1 MSPKEHFLRR
11 KTELFDEKDLEW
23 SDILKLKHTILVQAA
38 QKGENVLKYYVDCNA
53 GPLGNGSRENP
64 FNRIQIAA
72 EIAVAGDEVL
82 VAPGIYREEV
92 SPVYAGTQ
100 KNPVVYRSMEERK
113 AVITGADPL
122 RNWEPWQKDVW
133 KAVIPNSYFGSYNPY
148 TTLVYGDWLSQGVPC
163 HTGEVFLNG
172 KSLYEQPSLEQVL
185 DPVVNEESWDK
196 DFTVYTWYTCQSED
210 GKDTILYANFQG
222 KDPNKECVEIN
233 VRPHCFYP
241 ACEHV
246 DYITLS
252 GFVVTKA
259 ATNWAPPT
267 ALQDGMIGPHWSKGW
282 LIENCE
288 VSHSKCSG
296 ISLGKYF
303 QQHNDNKWSKYKYKD
318 GAQTQRDCS
327 LIAQLDGW
335 SKETIGSH
343 TVRGCDIHDCG
354 QTGIVGN
361 LGCVFSVV
369 ENCHIHHIN
378 NKRNLAGAEIGGIK
392 FHAAIDVIIRGNH
405 FHDCT
410 RGIWLDWQ
418 TQGTRVTGNLFH
430 DNCMAREHL
439 LKEEYKQGLG
449 LGEDLFIE
457 IAHGPALV
465 DNNIMLSERCVKL
478 PTQGVAFVHNLFAG
492 SITAVGTGVK
502 NGTVRYD
509 STRYTPIHVPHR
521 TEITGFM
528 SVLHGD
534 VRFYNNV
541 FVQPQVRAGLAE
553 ICRVASQ
560 PEWDDEN
567 LTAGTLSYNGYM
579 SEEEWKS
586 HFEGYVGEGA
596 ADTRDKYYMP
606 LPVWSKN
613 NVFFNGAKPCDLDI
627 NATVD
632 TEHTVQIELREE
644 NGEYRV
650 ETNMMEYL
658 PEAELITS
666 QTLGMA
672 FEPEQRFE
680 QPDGEDIVFDMD
692 YYGIKRG
699 MKPVAGPFA

>member
-1 MSPKEHFLRR
+1 M
-11 KTELFDEKDLEW
+11 
-23 SDILKLKHTILVQAA
+23 
-38 QKGENVLKYYVDCNA
+38 KYYVDCNA
-53 GPLGNGSRENP
+53 APMGDGSKESP
-64 FNRIQIAA
+64 FDRIQMAA
-72 EIAVAGDEVL
+72 QIAVAGDEVL

-100 KNPVVYRSMEERK
+100 KNPVVYRSLEERK
-113 AVITGADPL
+113 AVITGADPIK
-122 RNWEPWQKDVW
+122 NWQPWQGNVW

-148 TTLVYGDWLSQGVPC
+148 TTLVFGDWLSQGVPC
-163 HTGEVFLNG
+163 HTGEIFLNG
-172 KSLYEQPSLEQVL
+172 KSLYEQPTLEQVL
-185 DPVVNEESWDK
+185 SPVVNEESWDK

-222 KDPNKECVEIN
+222 QDPNEEWVEIN

-241 ACEHV
+241 AREHV

-303 QQHNDNKWSKYKYKD
+303 QQHNDNKWSRFKYKD

-343 TVRGCDIHDCG
+343 TIRGCDIHDCG

-430 DNCMAREHL
+430 DNCMARDHL
-439 LKEEYKQGLG
+439 LKEEYKAGLG

-457 IAHGPALV
+457 IAHGPTLV

-478 PTQGVAFVHNLFAG
+478 PTQGVAFVHNLFYG

-502 NGTVRYD
+502 NGTVKYD

-541 FVQPQVRAGLAE
+541 FVQPKVREGLAR
-553 ICRVASQ
+553 ICSASIQ

-586 HFEGYVGEGA
+586 YFEGYVGEGA
-596 ADTRDKYYMP
+596 EDTRDKYYMP

-613 NVFFNGAKPCDLDI
+613 NVFFNGAKPCDLDV
-627 NATVD
+627 NPTVD
-632 TEHTVQIELREE
+632 TEHTVHVELLEE
-644 NGEYRV
+644 DGTYRV
-650 ETNMMEYL
+650 ETDLMQYL
-658 PEAELITS
+658 PRAELITS
-666 QTLGMA
+666 ETLGLA
-672 FEPEQRFE
+672 FEPEERFE
-680 QPDGEDIVFDMD
+680 QPDGEDIIFDVD
-692 YYGIKRG
+692 YYGNKRG
-699 MKPVAGPFA
+699 ETPVAGPFA